1 MSPPELRAASI
12 RTSRVAM
19 PLVALGGVS
28 QVKESVRDAR
38 GVRAL
43 EDLGGD
49 IRHAFR
55 LLRASPMFAA
65 TVIVVLGGALGAAI
79 AVFAVADSSLLS
91 DRRYGVSDR
100 LVRIYQT
107 NSPTNRWSLSSVDAL
122 ALIDEQRSFDA
133 IGFCSASRPGTCRH
147 GRARACRR
155 CLGVRRD
162 SLPLSR

>member
-1 MSPPELRAASI
+1 MSLITDLAERCRALFRRDRADRELDEEL
-12 RTSRVAM
+12 TFHLDQDVATRIARGVD
-19 PLVALGGVS
+19 PDVARRDALVALGGRS
-28 QVKESVRDAR
+28 PVKESVRDAR

-79 AVFAVADSSLLS
+79 AVFVVADSSLLS

-100 LVRIYQT
+100 LVRVYQT
-107 NSPTNRWSLSSVDAL
+107 NS
-122 ALIDEQRSFDA
+122 
-133 IGFCSASRPGTCRH
+133 SAH
-147 GRARACRR
+147 
-155 CLGVRRD
+155 
-162 SLPLSR
+162 PLY